1 MNWKEKQIVYMKTVS
16 YWIYAVCSIA
26 IVLGNFLIQNETK
39 KVTLDIV
46 ALLGFIYACYKGDS
60 TKRQKQIAIGFWIL
74 VLAVVVFCTFFW
86 R

>member
-1 MNWKEKQIVYMKTVS
+1 MNWKEKQIAYMKTVS
-16 YWIYAVCSIA
+16 YWIYAVCAIA

-46 ALLGFIYACYKGDS
+46 AILGFIYACYKSGI
-60 TKRQKQIAIGFWIL
+60 TRRQKQILIALYIL
-74 VLAVVVFCTFFW
+74 ALAVVVFCTFFW